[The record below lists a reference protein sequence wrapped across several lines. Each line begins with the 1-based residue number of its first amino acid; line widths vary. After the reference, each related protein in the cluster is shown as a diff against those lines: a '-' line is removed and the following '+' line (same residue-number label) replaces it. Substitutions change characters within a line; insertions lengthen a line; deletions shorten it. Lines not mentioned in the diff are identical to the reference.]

1 MRVIA
6 TQLREECRRLLPDT
20 YEVLRLSNLTVHDA
34 VYRVVLSGS
43 RGIKGGWTLSS
54 DIDLTLLVDSNSL
67 GDAMD
72 KRVLLDD
79 VVELTLSN
87 WESKVDI
94 DTAAVFDKCAC
105 RLICFERNEYTNGF
119 CHLERPD
126 CLGIYKTQKGFHGM
140 VPNMGLQ
147 ISNIYPILTVWN
159 R

>member
-6 TQLREECRRLLPDT
+6 AQLREECRRLLPDT

-43 RGIKGGWTLSS
+43 RGIKGGWTLGS
-54 DIDLTLLVDSNSL
+54 DIDLTLLVDSSSFSDAIDKQALL
-67 GDAMD
+67 GDI
-72 KRVLLDD
+72 
-79 VVELTLSN
+79 VELTLSN
-87 WESKVDI
+87 WESKVGI
-94 DTAAVFDKCAC
+94 DTAAVFDKYAC
-105 RLICFERNEYTNGF
+105 GLICFERNEYMNDC

-140 VPNMGLQ
+140 VPNIGLQ
-147 ISNIYPILTVWN
+147 ISDVYPILTVWN

>member
-1 MRVIA
+1 MRAIA
-6 TQLREECRRLLPDT
+6 AELGEECLRLVPDT
-20 YEVLRLSNLTVHDA
+20 YEVLQLSNLTVHDA

-54 DIDLTLLVDSNSL
+54 DIDLTLLVASDS
-67 GDAMD
+67 
-72 KRVLLDD
+72 LDD
-79 VVELTLSN
+79 AIDKQALLNDIVDLTLSN
-87 WESKVDI
+87 WKSKVEI

-105 RLICFERNEYTNGF
+105 GLICFERNEYTNGL

-147 ISNIYPILTVWN
+147 ISNVYPILTVWN